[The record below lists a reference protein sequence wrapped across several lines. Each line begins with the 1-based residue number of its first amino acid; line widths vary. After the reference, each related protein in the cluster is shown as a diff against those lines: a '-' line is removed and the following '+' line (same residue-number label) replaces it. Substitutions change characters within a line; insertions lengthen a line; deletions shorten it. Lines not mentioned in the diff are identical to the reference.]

1 MKENQRKGRGIRSRC
16 PRTAGLCTQSWVP
29 GFLSGYGTPFQFL
42 VYCMCSGCELLQIFF
57 YLVWVW
63 TQINLFNKSYIVGT
77 ETPFLLM
84 RGGCGIKRS
93 REGARPFYNISYQ
106 SFFTYKTGSGVQWAK
121 LLFNSFSSKILGFYG
136 VRFISR
142 PEFSSF
148 LLHFLKRREQRKL
161 YHI

>member
-1 MKENQRKGRGIRSRC
+1 
-16 PRTAGLCTQSWVP
+16 
-29 GFLSGYGTPFQFL
+29 
-42 VYCMCSGCELLQIFF
+42 
-57 YLVWVW
+57 
-63 TQINLFNKSYIVGT
+63 
-77 ETPFLLM
+77 M

-106 SFFTYKTGSGVQWAK
+106 NFFTYKTGSGVQWAK